1 MGLIILG
8 KNRDDKGSQLEQL
21 TKALLKSQGFTNI
34 ATNVQV
40 GGGSELDVTAV
51 KKDTTGIKEITTPVL
66 CECKAHQN
74 PIALPDWLK
83 FIGKLAIA
91 RRKNDRTIGLMLALS
106 GANGNVVGSYN
117 DDFTSDNT
125 VQLIANDDLFL
136 LLQRI
141 YHLSEVD
148 TVRGG
153 ISNIQ
158 GLEAEEVDLVYYN
171 KKLYWLVSL
180 GNGKYTLCDA
190 SGNVAEKKSIKD
202 ILPLLK
208 DSTPFDE
215 VGYVDVFDDVELKRR
230 ISLLKVR
237 VINELVNNRV
247 INKKRI
253 DAIAREIGTGQID
266 VDAITKND
274 PFMTT
279 TKIKGR
285 KKIKL
290 KDNLNITDFYRFIL
304 TTGTPVE
311 LFTSDYY
318 QSHIDKKLLDE
329 VWQIQG
335 GFTVDEEDMVN
346 CLNVFKLSPS
356 SLLYALVP
364 DRMLSSYEAVKSD
377 EGMRFMYQSHFKS
390 ELARRLQADFQN
402 QGLHKMFMMLGVDSA
417 TIETKMKVGN
427 KEESFLLESKQKFK
441 LVGIQDSNQA
451 VMIVT
456 KDDVD

>member
-125 VQLIANDDLFL
+125 VQLIANDDLFS

-148 TVRGG
+148 AVRGG

-202 ILPLLK
+202 QNSGIVWLK
-208 DSTPFDE
+208 
-215 VGYVDVFDDVELKRR
+215 
-230 ISLLKVR
+230 
-237 VINELVNNRV
+237 
-247 INKKRI
+247 
-253 DAIAREIGTGQID
+253 
-266 VDAITKND
+266 
-274 PFMTT
+274 
-279 TKIKGR
+279 
-285 KKIKL
+285 
-290 KDNLNITDFYRFIL
+290 
-304 TTGTPVE
+304 
-311 LFTSDYY
+311 
-318 QSHIDKKLLDE
+318 
-329 VWQIQG
+329 
-335 GFTVDEEDMVN
+335 
-346 CLNVFKLSPS
+346 
-356 SLLYALVP
+356 
-364 DRMLSSYEAVKSD
+364 
-377 EGMRFMYQSHFKS
+377 
-390 ELARRLQADFQN
+390 
-402 QGLHKMFMMLGVDSA
+402 
-417 TIETKMKVGN
+417 
-427 KEESFLLESKQKFK
+427 
-441 LVGIQDSNQA
+441 
-451 VMIVT
+451 
-456 KDDVD
+456 